1 MCSIFERGVPL
12 SEHVGSHAVRA
23 SRVHRK
29 MPARLVSAQGGD
41 SRSIVLRVCV
51 VETSREEFVHYKQML
66 ALSQS
71 ITTGPPV

>member
-12 SEHVGSHAVRA
+12 REHVRSCAIRA
-23 SRVHRK
+23 SRVHQK
-29 MPARLVSAQGGD
+29 MRTRLVSAQGGD
-41 SRSIVLRVCV
+41 SRSIMLRVCV
-51 VETSREEFVHYKQML
+51 VETSREEFVHCKQML